1 MPAPRRSRVHHILLL
16 APVVF
21 VAHFLEEAPGFVD
34 WFNVHVERG
43 ITSELFWA
51 VNLTGL
57 AITVG
62 VIAGEW
68 SARSELSAIA
78 VVAWLSFLMLANAL
92 FHVIAAIVDR
102 AYVPGLVTAVVLYVP
117 LYIWVLLNLL
127 RAKRLTAGLALGGA
141 ILGALPM
148 AIHGY
153 LIVFRGSRLF

>member
-1 MPAPRRSRVHHILLL
+1 M
-16 APVVF
+16 
-21 VAHFLEEAPGFVD
+21 
-34 WFNVHVERG
+34 
-43 ITSELFWA
+43 
-51 VNLTGL
+51 GL
-57 AITVG
+57 D
-62 VIAGEW
+62 
-68 SARSELSAIA
+68 R
-78 VVAWLSFLMLANAL
+78 LSFLMLANAL